1 MEDDDDDQDGVLDPL
16 DRCPN
21 TDSEDQ
27 ASADGCSPYQLDDDQ
42 DGVVNA
48 YDFCLN
54 SALGTT
60 VDERGCEAEAIEP
73 SSDMDGEG
81 MGVTTVLFLLA
92 GAVIL
97 YAVYSNMQRPGP
109 PLPKTPTT
117 FEMPPARPAMD
128 EEA

>member
-1 MEDDDDDQDGVLDPL
+1 M
-16 DRCPN
+16 
-21 TDSEDQ
+21 
-27 ASADGCSPYQLDDDQ
+27 
-42 DGVVNA
+42 VNA

-73 SSDMDGEG
+73 SSDTDGEG

-117 FEMPPARPAMD
+117 FEMPPTRPAMD